1 MQPPGCVALRRGWPQ
16 DAGPRRQDREGFVP
30 GQAGVTGPVGSSVG
44 GLSAANGI
52 ARVHDLQTSIS
63 YQGLAGLIVAVL
75 VER

>member
-1 MQPPGCVALRRGWPQ
+1 MRRGWLQ

-30 GQAGVTGPVGSSVG
+30 GQAGVTGLVGPFCTGSPLSVG
-44 GLSAANGI
+44 GLSAVNGI

-63 YQGLAGLIVAVL
+63 YQGLAGLIVAVF